1 LFSKTTGAVI
11 EQLDVDTIR
20 DLIRDGVSL
29 MVFFGHGTTNG
40 FDINVDEPSLW
51 DNKGRYPVV
60 MANSCFSGNIHKP
73 STSVLS
79 ISEEYVLIEDLGAIA
94 FVATPGL
101 GNPYYLDRYTER
113 LIITFQV

>member
-1 LFSKTTGAVI
+1 
-11 EQLDVDTIR
+11 
-20 DLIRDGVSL
+20 
-29 MVFFGHGTTNG
+29 
-40 FDINVDEPSLW
+40 
-51 DNKGRYPVV
+51 
-60 MANSCFSGNIHKP
+60 
-73 STSVLS
+73 LS